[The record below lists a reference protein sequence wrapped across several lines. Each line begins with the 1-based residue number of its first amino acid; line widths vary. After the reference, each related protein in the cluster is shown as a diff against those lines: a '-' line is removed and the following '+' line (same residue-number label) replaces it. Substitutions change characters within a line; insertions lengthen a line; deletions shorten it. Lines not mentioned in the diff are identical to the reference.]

1 MKRFSTI
8 LLLLLL
14 ASVVLFAQ
22 SEGLKTSRLSSE
34 MKGDITSPAIDGD
47 IIFYGDT
54 QALYTAS
61 EGGYVFGNNGY
72 GDLGKYQRF
81 DMDEAGSLESV
92 GLFFGAAEVMG
103 AGANDITLVI
113 KEATGTS
120 ITDAPGTT
128 IHSQVFTTAE
138 IISFTDPL
146 IFNFDSPINVGQH
159 FFVGI
164 EWASTFDDSI
174 GLYSDV
180 NGEGDLAYRAWE
192 KWGDGT
198 LHDVY
203 SSWGNMDNDIFI
215 QAEVSTGSGTQVI
228 FTDDFESGT
237 NKWTLEGTWGLATTN
252 YHSET
257 HSLTESPDGQYTN
270 DMDVSATMTNPLDL
284 SAAFGATLKFWA
296 KWEIEDGFDYMYIE
310 ITTDGTNW
318 IELDA
323 IDADSDW
330 QELTYDIGGFVG
342 SSTVTIRFR
351 FFSDVGWTEEGMFI
365 DDVVVETSTVDETP
379 PLVLH
384 NGPDFYE
391 QTSSPFSLTANITD
405 ISGVAETMVYYTV
418 DGGNEQSVTPSNV
431 AGNDYTFIIPDQLAG
446 QQIDYWIYAKDAA
459 DNATVN
465 MPVESYIYGNH
476 VYYDDPEVSFVNSFG
491 PSSEGGLL
499 GCSVRLTVPQ
509 DDDIFVTALIRNY
522 TDINRPNDNF
532 EFHIWSD
539 NNGLPGTDI
548 ITPFMVTPEANL
560 VSTSPMTRI
569 NLRPFMTQLSGLS
582 GDIHIGFMVPE
593 GETWLTQFTPGTA
606 LRTNTFNGTTWLTI
620 EDDYHFR
627 GVFGNVNNVPVELT
641 SFTAAQTGNIVS
653 LDWKTATETNNYG
666 FEIQRM
672 VVVGDDKSDWQT
684 LGFKEGMGTTTQP
697 VNYSFED
704 NIIGLNATEIMYR
717 LKQVDLD
724 GHYVYSDVVKV
735 EQIIPA
741 DYSLTQNYPNP
752 FNPTTTIQYALP
764 ADNFVTLKVYD
775 ILGQEVVS
783 LVNEFQK
790 AGTYNVTFNAA
801 NLPSGLYIY
810 NIKAGVDASSSAFSQ
825 TMKMM
830 LLK

>member
-8 LLLLLL
+8 LLLLLF

-22 SEGLKTSRLSSE
+22 SEVARESVKSSE
-34 MKGDITSPAIDGD
+34 IKANVSFPTIDGD

-54 QALYTAS
+54 QALYTS
-61 EGGYVFGNNGY
+61 SNGGYVAGPNGY

-81 DMDEAGSLESV
+81 DLDEAGTLEGA
-92 GLFFGAAEVMG
+92 GLYFGAAVITGTADE
-103 AGANDITLVI
+103 ITLVVR
-113 KEATGTS
+113 EGTGTGEL
-120 ITDAPGTT
+120 DAPGALL
-128 IHSQVFTTAE
+128 HSQTFTTAD
-138 IISFTDPL
+138 IVSFENPL
-146 IFNFDSPINVGQH
+146 LFTFTSPVSVPQNFFI
-159 FFVGI
+159 GI
-164 EWASTFDDSI
+164 EWGAGVDDEF
-174 GLYSDV
+174 GLYSD
-180 NGEGDLAYRAWE
+180 NDGEGEMAYRAWE
-192 KWGDGT
+192 KW
-198 LHDVY
+198 
-203 SSWGNMDNDIFI
+203 SDNSYYAFKSASAWDLDLDLFVH
-215 QAEVSTGSGTQVI
+215 AEVSTGAGTQVI
-228 FTDDFESGT
+228 FSDDFESGT
-237 NKWTLEGTWGLATTN
+237 DKWTLEGTWGLATTA

-257 HSLTESPDGQYTN
+257 HSLSESPDGQYTN
-270 DMDVSATMTNPLDL
+270 DMDVSATMANPLDL

-318 IELDA
+318 IEIDA

-330 QELTYDIGGFVG
+330 QELIYDIGGFVG
-342 SSTVTIRFR
+342 SSHVTIRFR
-351 FFSDVGWTEEGMFI
+351 FFSDVGWVEEGMFI

-379 PLVLH
+379 PLILH

-405 ISGVAETMVYYTV
+405 ISGVAEAMVYYTV
-418 DGGNEQSVTPSNV
+418 DGGDEQSVTPSNV

-446 QQIDYWIYAKDAA
+446 QQIDYRIYAKDAA
-459 DNATVN
+459 DNATVD

-476 VYYDDPEVSFVNSFG
+476 VYYDDPEVSFVYDLG
-491 PSSEGGLL
+491 PTSTEGML
-499 GCSVRLTVPQ
+499 GCAVKITVPQ
-509 DDDIFVTALIRNY
+509 DDDILTTALIRNY
-522 TDINRPNDNF
+522 TDVNRPNSDIEVHVWADNA
-532 EFHIWSD
+532 
-539 NNGLPGTDI
+539 GTPGNDL

-560 VSTSPMTRI
+560 IVTSPMTRVD
-569 NLRPFMTQLSGLS
+569 LRPYMTQLAGLT
-582 GDIHIGFMVPE
+582 GDIHIGFIVPE
-593 GETWLTQFTPGTA
+593 GNAWVTQFTPGTA
-606 LRTNTFNGTTWLTI
+606 LRTSLWDGTTWTI
-620 EDDYHFR
+620 LDDDYHFR
-627 GVFGNVNNVPVELT
+627 AVFGNVNNVPVELT

-790 AGTYNVTFNAA
+790 AGTYNVTFNAE